1 MENSR
6 VTKSIK
12 NTGFG
17 MLGMTVNLLVQFI
30 SRALFI
36 KLLGDAYNGINGL
49 FTNILYVLNLAE
61 LGFAHS
67 IAFALYGPLQ
77 EANEEKICAIMNHL
91 RKIYYVVAIA
101 VAVAGLACV
110 PFLQHLI
117 SEDISELPFA
127 LNQIRVYF
135 LIYLGNTVFSYV
147 WSYKRTLISAD
158 QRAYVISNADNLSNI
173 LLYIVQIV
181 LLLVWKSYY
190 LYLILMVS
198 KTILTNVVLSL
209 IADKRYPYLWKNR
222 RLKIDDEERKG
233 IFKNVSALV
242 FHKFGAVIIYGTT
255 TIIISAFIG
264 VIEAGWYA
272 NYLLIVHGV
281 NAVINIIYNSI
292 TASVGNLCVTEDTA
306 QQRKVFDRTTYA
318 TNAMVVLAFTCY
330 VVLFND
336 FIRIWVGEK
345 TFSLSVVVVIA
356 ANATLY
362 ILRNA
367 TSTFKTAKGLFV
379 QDWYKSIVEAA
390 TGVLSAIAFSYLW
403 GVFGVIFG
411 YTLASFVIAMP
422 IENVVLYKHGF
433 HAGGK
438 PLAMQF
444 LRLLW
449 AIAQAAAFAA
459 LAYFICSFLPEG
471 LLWFALKAV
480 IAVAISAGGYV
491 LLSFRSDGFRYYKNM
506 AFGML
511 KKLFKKKV
519 K

>member
-12 NTGFG
+12 NTSFG

-30 SRALFI
+30 SRAIFI

-91 RKIYYVVAIA
+91 RKIYYVVAIT
-101 VAVAGLACV
+101 VAIAGLACV
-110 PFLQHLI
+110 PFLQYLI
-117 SEDISELPFA
+117 KEDLAELPFA
-127 LNQIRVYF
+127 LNQIRIYF

-158 QRAYVISNADNLSNI
+158 QRAYIISNADNLSNI
-173 LLYIVQIV
+173 VLYGLQIV
-181 LLLVWKSYY
+181 FLLVWQNYY

-209 IADKRYPYLWKNR
+209 MADKRYPYLRKNR
-222 RLKIDDEERKG
+222 RLKIDAEERKG

-264 VIEAGWYA
+264 VTEAGWYA

-292 TASVGNLCVTEDTA
+292 TASVGNLCVTEDA
-306 QQRKVFDRTTYA
+306 VQQRRVFDRTTYA
-318 TNAMVVLAFTCY
+318 TNAMVVIAFTCY

-336 FIRIWVGEK
+336 FIRLWVGEK
-345 TFSLSVVVVIA
+345 TFSLSVVVIIA

-367 TSTFKTAKGLFV
+367 TNTFKTAKGLFV
-379 QDWYKSIVEAA
+379 QDWYKSIIEAA
-390 TGVLSAIAFSYLW
+390 TGVLSAIAFSYVW

-422 IENVVLYKHGF
+422 IENIVLFKHGF
-433 HAGGK
+433 KAAGK

-459 LAYFICSFLPEG
+459 AAYFVCSFLPQNG
-471 LLWFALKAV
+471 VLWLAVKAA
-480 IAVAISAGGYV
+480 IAVLISAGGYV
-491 LLSFRSDGFRYYKNM
+491 LCSFRSDGFKYYTGLVKRI
-506 AFGML
+506 L
-511 KKLFKKKV
+511 KGNK
-519 K
+519 

>member
-1 MENSR
+1 
-6 VTKSIK
+6 
-12 NTGFG
+12 

-30 SRALFI
+30 SRAIFI

-91 RKIYYVVAIA
+91 RKIYYVVAIS
-101 VAVAGLACV
+101 VTVAGLACV
-110 PFLQHLI
+110 PFLQYLI
-117 SEDISELPFA
+117 KEDLAELPFA

-158 QRAYVISNADNLSNI
+158 QRAYIISNADNLSNI
-173 LLYIVQIV
+173 LLYALQIV
-181 LLLVWKSYY
+181 FLLIWQNYY

-209 IADKRYPYLWKNR
+209 IADKRYPYLRKNR
-222 RLKIDDEERKG
+222 GVKIDAEERKG

-264 VIEAGWYA
+264 VTEAGWYA

-292 TASVGNLCVTEDTA
+292 TASVGNLCVTEDTI
-306 QQRKVFDRTTYA
+306 QQRRVFDRTTYA
-318 TNAMVVLAFTCY
+318 TNAMVVVAFTCY

-336 FIRIWVGEK
+336 FIRLWVGDK
-345 TFSLSVVVVIA
+345 TFSLAVVVIIA

-379 QDWYKSIVEAA
+379 QDWYKSIIEAGL
-390 TGVLSAIAFSYLW
+390 GVLSAIAFSYVW
-403 GVFGVIFG
+403 GIFGVIFG
-411 YTLASFVIAMP
+411 YTLASFIVAMP
-422 IENVVLYKHGF
+422 IENIVLFKYGF
-433 HAGGK
+433 EAAGK
-438 PLAMQF
+438 PLMIQF

-449 AIAQAAAFAA
+449 AIAQAAVFAA
-459 LAYFICSFLPEG
+459 LAYFVCSFFPNG
-471 LLWFALKAV
+471 VLWFILKAV
-480 IAVAISAGGYV
+480 VAVVISAGGYV
-491 LLSFRSDGFRYYKNM
+491 LLSFRGDGFRYYKNL

-511 KKLFKKKV
+511 KKICKRKAK
-519 K
+519 